1 MQQIVVAVV
10 LFLRG
15 KKLSLVSDLS
25 VRENKYLIMS
35 CVRKFFNLLEIVFIE
50 SFGKLQL
57 YRFLNFIH
65 FVLRGDT
72 NHGGCVIITWH

>member
-25 VRENKYLIMS
+25 VRETTQKFYYNSSIKY
-35 CVRKFFNLLEIVFIE
+35 
-50 SFGKLQL
+50 
-57 YRFLNFIH
+57 
-65 FVLRGDT
+65 
-72 NHGGCVIITWH
+72 